1 VSWRDRIIVDPAV
14 LSGKPVVKGTGLA
27 VELII
32 ELLAS
37 GWTEDQM
44 LDNDPGLTAEDVRA
58 CLAYARDLLA
68 EERVFPSG

>member
-44 LDNDPGLTAEDVRA
+44 LDNYPGLTAEDVRA